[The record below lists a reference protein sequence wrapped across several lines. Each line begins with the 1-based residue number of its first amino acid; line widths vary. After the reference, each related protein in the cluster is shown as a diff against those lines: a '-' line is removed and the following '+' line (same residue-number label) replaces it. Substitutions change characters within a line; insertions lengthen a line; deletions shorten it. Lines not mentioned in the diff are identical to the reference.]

1 MKLKELYISEK
12 LFFPTVALLQWS
24 KQYYLM
30 LQHWFYWWKLTL
42 EKNLVAKW
50 QSFSHASGDFGHD
63 KNQRWLA
70 HFFNDFSRKNIMSW
84 LLLRGVSAL
93 KFWLI
98 WAHHNGIPQRSD
110 YIKKSSSMTT
120 TSHSKKMYNKNHS
133 FFKPSLEANRHDS
146 CILCYCT
153 FLLFW
158 STLHPWGD

>member
-1 MKLKELYISEK
+1 
-12 LFFPTVALLQWS
+12 
-24 KQYYLM
+24 M

-98 WAHHNGIPQRSD
+98 WAHHNGIPQRSNN
-110 YIKKSSSMTT
+110 IKKVQVWQRQATQRKCIT
-120 TSHSKKMYNKNHS
+120 ETIHL
-133 FFKPSLEANRHDS
+133 FKPSLEANRQQTVWLMYTLLLHFFVVLKHSASMRRLGLS
-146 CILCYCT
+146 CCM
-153 FLLFW
+153 
-158 STLHPWGD
+158 